1 MSTLKKISL
10 GLGVIFVGL
19 QAYPYGRTHSNPSL
33 NVEPAWR
40 SAEDRALVERACFA
54 CHSNLTKWP
63 WYSNVAP
70 VSWLVQHDTEDG
82 RKHLNFSEWNRP
94 QKKILEAAEEVDE
107 GGMPMP
113 IYVFMHS
120 EAKLSPAEKETLGN
134 ILNDLAAKMD
144 FGSK

>member
-1 MSTLKKISL
+1 MSILKKIF
-10 GLGVIFVGL
+10 LGVGVILVAIQL
-19 QAYPYGRTHSNPSL
+19 YPYGRTHQNPST
-33 NVEPAWR
+33 NIEPTWK
-40 SAEDRALVERACFA
+40 SPEDRALVERACFD

-94 QKKILEAAEEVDE
+94 QKNILEASEEVGE
-107 GGMPMP
+107 GKMPMP

-120 EAKLSPAEKETLGN
+120 EAALSDAEKAKLEG
-134 ILNDLAAKMD
+134 ILNDLAANMKFSSD
-144 FGSK
+144 